1 MDIQINDA
9 SIFRR
14 SVDAIRDF
22 LPQAQV
28 RVTEAGLS
36 ISGMDSSHVGFV
48 DYFLSAED
56 CKQLRIDQNSIVGI
70 SMTTLSRVLATAGN
84 GAEGLTLSVSSG
96 GEVLKVSFKTD
107 GRSANFE
114 LPTLDI
120 QEDAVDLPELS
131 YSAVVK
137 AKTADIAGMIKD
149 LAIFGDEAVLC
160 LDEEGFH
167 VHVSGDTGKGELTME
182 PDDDREMTMEGD
194 AVELSFGMKYL
205 QQIIKS
211 SSGLAAYME
220 VSFDPANPLRVRN
233 LFGKSSHF
241 IAYLAPKVQG

>member
-9 SIFRR
+9 SVFRR

-22 LPQAQV
+22 LPQAQL
-28 RVTEAGLS
+28 RVSEDGLR

-56 CKQLRIDQNSIVGI
+56 CKQLKVSHNSLVGI
-70 SMTTLSRVLATAGN
+70 SMTTLSRVLAMAGV
-84 GAEGLTLSVSSG
+84 GTEGLTLTCGSDDAA
-96 GEVLKVSFKTD
+96 LKVSFKTD

-120 QEDAVDLPELS
+120 HEEAVELPDLS
-131 YSAVVK
+131 YGAVVK

-149 LAIFGDEAVLC
+149 LAVFGDSAVLC

-167 VHVSGDTGKGELTME
+167 VRVSGDVGKGELTLE
-182 PDDDREMTMEGD
+182 PDNDRDMIMEGD
-194 AVELSFGMKYL
+194 TVELSFGMKYL
-205 QQIIKS
+205 QQIVKS
-211 SSGLAAYME
+211 CSGLAAYME
-220 VSFDPANPLRVRN
+220 VAFDPSNPLRVRV

-241 IAYLAPKVQG
+241 IAYLAPKVQE